1 MNRTIET
8 FDGENVYFG
17 GELTNELAATTV
29 VAVKELDRNPFEQ
42 VERHLFTDLTGA
54 RFVRVAV
61 ATSLGSKQADLAYF
75 PGDPQGIL
83 DQLLELEE
91 EAREAAAA

>member
-29 VAVKELDRNPFEQ
+29 VAVKLLDRNPFQEVQ
-42 VERHLFTDLTGA
+42 KHLYTDLTGA

-61 ATSLGSKQADLAYF
+61 ATSGGSKQADLAYF
-75 PGDPQGIL
+75 PGDPEGL
-83 DQLLELEE
+83 FDQLLELEE
-91 EAREAAAA
+91 EAQEAAA